1 MGLLTYTN
9 RLKLVI
15 DIIFNPKK
23 VEGIIENENKSLT
36 KELVRG
42 FNEKLSM
49 IEYDQYKK
57 GIVLGPDRNSIVIT
71 KINRLGINAQTE
83 DVCAKIEHRKI
94 DKLRVQYEGL
104 TSSEISSDYLKENVA
119 IILARKLVK
128 EGFIQTKVNPNEVEF
143 YINAYQ

>member
-9 RLKLVI
+9 RLKLII

-23 VEGIIENENKSLT
+23 VEDIIEDENKSLT
-36 KELVRG
+36 KELVKG
-42 FNEKLSM
+42 FNEKLSL

-57 GIVLGPDRNSIVIT
+57 GIVLGPDRNSIAIT
-71 KINRLGINAQTE
+71 KINRLGKNAQTE
-83 DVCAKIEHRKI
+83 DVRAKIEHRKI

-104 TSSEISSDYLKENVA
+104 TSSQISSDYLKENVA

-128 EGFIQTKVNPNEVEF
+128 EGFLQTKVNPNEVEF